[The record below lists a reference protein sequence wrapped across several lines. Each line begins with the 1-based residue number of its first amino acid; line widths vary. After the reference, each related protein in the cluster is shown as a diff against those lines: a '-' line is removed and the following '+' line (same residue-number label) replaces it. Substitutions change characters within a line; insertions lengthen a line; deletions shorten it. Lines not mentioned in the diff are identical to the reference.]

1 MKTIRFFIL
10 AGLLLFGN
18 AGMAQHRWKII
29 ENHPLYPFS
38 KYNGDT
44 VAYLTQNF
52 DGGANGYYEEKPL
65 LQFLQAMDSA
75 LPIRTFFPRYS
86 VTSQTQ
92 SIVVFFCFPYT
103 KEQLK
108 QLVKAGKP
116 IYAIG
121 ISFHSGIGGMIDGSI
136 VNNPELFEYIRNL
149 GLGKILEW
157 TPEFQ
162 QKVGHLS
169 FDQAIGQEVTPTVK
183 RYLEYHP

>member
-92 SIVVFFCFPYT
+92 SIVVFFLLPLYERT
-103 KEQLK
+103 AQTTG
-108 QLVKAGKP
+108 QSGKADLC
-116 IYAIG
+116 
-121 ISFHSGIGGMIDGSI
+121 H
-136 VNNPELFEYIRNL
+136 
-149 GLGKILEW
+149 
-157 TPEFQ
+157 
-162 QKVGHLS
+162 
-169 FDQAIGQEVTPTVK
+169 
-183 RYLEYHP
+183 RYLFP